1 MPNPINEASPEDNS
15 MKIQTVT
22 LWLLLLIPLNGLI
35 AHINEFQIFREVKD
49 LHLHVNQVGLK
60 SLRLKNHNLSKILKV
75 LLFVD
80 DEGRSSH
87 FKIIHPRFKKER
99 NRYLKGRKIFLRGPN
114 DLRPLDSYNHVVFF
128 RYNHKKGRIMLV
140 VLRRDCYGVDGGRVS
155 VVEC

>member
-1 MPNPINEASPEDNS
+1 
-15 MKIQTVT
+15 MKIQTIS

-35 AHINEFQIFREVKD
+35 ANINKFQIFREVRD

-60 SLRLKNHNLSKILKV
+60 SLRLKNHNLNKILKV

-99 NRYLKGRKIFLRGPN
+99 NRYLKGRNIFLRGPT

-128 RYNHKKGRIMLV
+128 RYNHKKGKIMLV
-140 VLRRDCYGVDGGRVS
+140 VLRRDCYRVDEVKGKVLEG
-155 VVEC
+155 